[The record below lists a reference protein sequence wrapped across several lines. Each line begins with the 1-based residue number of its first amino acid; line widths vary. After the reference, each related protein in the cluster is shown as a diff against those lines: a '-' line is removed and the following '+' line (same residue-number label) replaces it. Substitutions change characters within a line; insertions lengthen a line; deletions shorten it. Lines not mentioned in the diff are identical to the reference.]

1 MEGKKF
7 LWMLKKDLLSLWRHP
22 SRMIAM
28 LLFPIIMI
36 TLFGYGMGGSIEN
49 VPIAIAE
56 QSDGNIT
63 NQTLMAIKDMS
74 LFEVKN
80 ISTDVNAI
88 KEMVNNGEVKAAIIL
103 PPNFDDMNSTQIKTV
118 VLYLDSSDQIAS
130 QAIVPATQQLFNQI
144 NAMVSA
150 EKLNLMEVQSPGPG
164 SSASNVTS
172 TTGGLSSSSSQYSS
186 NSGKNTPTNSKD
198 TTSKNGNSK
207 NTVKAATEIKD
218 ITTVKAAVSGVT
230 NGVNGI
236 VNSINLQVNKI
247 YGDIAY
253 IDFLVPAILA
263 MTVMMSCMMGMGQS
277 IAGERETGEL
287 ARLFMTPTSVATVVG
302 GKIFSKLIIET
313 FKALILLAAAML
325 LFGIT
330 INGNI
335 FLAIGILILG
345 ALTFVGFG
353 IMVSATAQ
361 TQEDYTQMVMPF
373 TMPMMFVSGVFY
385 PIETMPWI
393 FQKIAYI
400 APLTYLN
407 DAMRGV
413 MLKGQGIGDVWIDIV
428 VLLGF
433 LIVFFALGVVR
444 FNRDV

>member
-7 LWMLKKDLLSLWRHP
+7 MWMLKKDLLTLWRHKP
-22 SRMIAM
+22 RLLSL

-49 VPIAIAE
+49 VPIAIVD
-56 QSDGNIT
+56 QSHGNMT
-63 NQTLMAIKDMS
+63 DQTLMAIKDMS
-74 LFEVKN
+74 LFDVKKITSN
-80 ISTDVNAI
+80 VNDA
-88 KEMVNNGEVKAAIIL
+88 KQMVEKGEVKATIIL
-103 PPNFDDMNSTQIKTV
+103 PPNYDDMSTDQSKTV

-130 QAIVPATQQLFNQI
+130 QAIVPSMQGLFTQLSAQ
-144 NAMVSA
+144 MGA
-150 EKLNLMEVQSPGPG
+150 EKLASLQVQSTVLTDGTG
-164 SSASNVTS
+164 TGG
-172 TTGGLSSSSSQYSS
+172 TTGIDGTTDTGSIDSESNDDGSGTVDYNNGATSGSGVSSLSSSV
-186 NSGKNTPTNSKD
+186 D
-198 TTSKNGNSK
+198 
-207 NTVKAATEIKD
+207 
-218 ITTVKAAVSGVT
+218 
-230 NGVNGI
+230 GI

-253 IDFLVPAILA
+253 IDFLVPAVLA
-263 MTVMMSCMMGMGQS
+263 MTVMMSCMMGMGQT

-313 FKALILLAAAML
+313 ARALILLAAAML

-335 FLAIGILILG
+335 LLVLGVLILG

-353 IMVSATAQ
+353 IMVSATTQ
-361 TQEDYTQMVMPF
+361 TQEDYTQIVMPF
-373 TMPMMFVSGVFY
+373 TMPMMFISGVFY

-393 FQKIAYI
+393 FQKLAYLM
-400 APLTYLN
+400 PLTYLN

-413 MLKGQGIGDVWIDIV
+413 MLKGFGIEDIWIDIV

-433 LIVFFALGVVR
+433 LIVFFALGVAR